1 MKTRKILLFT
11 QATAI
16 ALMGT
21 VAASPQANAQE
32 TSSDSFNDEIVVTA
46 RKRDEKLSDI
56 PLAVTAFS
64 ESQIE
69 EAGFAGLDDISLQTT
84 GFQFSNQGGQQPG
97 RYNTQLRFRG
107 MSTAQFS
114 PTFATGALFIDG
126 IYVLNGGTSTSL
138 MDVQQVEVIKGP
150 QSAYFGRNTFG
161 GAVNY
166 ITRNPSLEQFN
177 GQIEASAT
185 SRGTFDLSGITE
197 IPLVEDELAI
207 SLSARYYD
215 KRGHYVA
222 TDGGRLGNEQTA
234 TFNVAAYYEPTDNFS
249 LKFRGSYSRD
259 DDGAPAAGFVS
270 GSLNDSC
277 TGQTFTA
284 GSGETATPRNYFC
297 GQVPGIDDAVTLT
310 GQRVI
315 SSNTSVFPS
324 RTTVEQSITGLFN
337 SPIENFIINGF
348 RNNPTQPGVPDVGDI
363 GLERESLRFSAAA
376 NYKIDGGYEIDA
388 LAGYNKQ
395 DVNWIR
401 DFDLTDNYNWFS
413 RDPQSI
419 EDFTGEI
426 RLSSPQDKKLRW
438 LAGANYYEQT
448 FTASGE
454 GGDAATACFA
464 FFQTADY
471 ANCGL
476 GLVFNNSF
484 PGSDESEVLGLFAA
498 LDFDVSDEF
507 TVSLEGRYQDD
518 TLRKAGTRTAAG
530 ISDDAAKLES
540 KKFLPRVILKYQ
552 PTPETNL
559 YASFAQGVLQG
570 DINTLLANADAS
582 ELAQY
587 EEQVD
592 NAAILTP
599 EETLD
604 AWEIGLKQGF
614 LDGRGQVNV
623 AAYYNQWKGIKGRS
637 TAVILETCDADKAP
651 EPNCAGVPL
660 GDPATS
666 PNPRNILVPGDADLW
681 GIEFESSLMLTDDWS
696 AGLNVTWAQS
706 EYKDYLFNFVAPI
719 SGFSNMRGNQ
729 QPRFPEWSGNF
740 TSTYNVELSND
751 WDMSLR
757 GDVIYFGEAF
767 VDESN
772 LAFTEDYFLVNARAG
787 VSKDNIRWEVFAENI
802 LGEDAYAAGARWTDF
817 SVPTNFPTLTQG
829 QGVAVTGQD
838 KREIGVRM
846 ILDF

>member
-1 MKTRKILLFT
+1 MHINKILLFT
-11 QATAI
+11 QTAVIAI
-16 ALMGT
+16 AGT
-21 VAASPQANAQE
+21 VMYAPNAQAQDNAANAL
-32 TSSDSFNDEIVVTA
+32 NDEVIVTA
-46 RKRDEKLSDI
+46 RKRSESLSDI

-69 EAGFAGLDDISLQTT
+69 EAGFTGLDDISLQTA

-126 IYVLNGGTSTSL
+126 VYVLNGGTSISL

-166 ITRNPSLEQFN
+166 VTRNPSLEEFN
-177 GQIEASAT
+177 GQIEASVS
-185 SRGTFDLSGITE
+185 SRGTLDLSGITE

-207 SLSARYYD
+207 SLSGRYYD
-215 KRGHYVA
+215 KKGHYRA
-222 TDGGRLGNEQTA
+222 TDGGRLGNENT
-234 TFNVAAYYEPTDNFS
+234 TSFNVAAYYEPTDNFS
-249 LKFRGSYSRD
+249 LKLRGSYSSD

-270 GSLNDSC
+270 GRLNDSC
-277 TGQTFTA
+277 TGQSFTA
-284 GSGETATPRNYFC
+284 NSGETATPRNYIC
-297 GQVPGIDDAVTLT
+297 GEVPGINDAITLT
-310 GQRVI
+310 GQRLI
-315 SSNTSVFPS
+315 SQNTSVFPG
-324 RTTVEQSITGLFN
+324 RTTVEQSIAGLAN
-337 SPIENFIINGF
+337 APIDDFIINGF
-348 RNNPTQPGVPDVGDI
+348 RNNPLPDGVPSVGDV
-363 GLERESLRFSAAA
+363 GLERETIRFSAAV
-376 NYKIDGGYEIDA
+376 NYVFGNGYEIDV
-388 LAGYNKQ
+388 LGGYNKQ
-395 DVNWIR
+395 DANWIR

-419 EDFTGEI
+419 EDYTGEI
-426 RLSSPQDKKLRW
+426 RFTSPQDKRLRW
-438 LAGANYYEQT
+438 LAGVNYYEQT

-464 FFQTADY
+464 FFQTDDY

-476 GLVFNNSF
+476 GLVFGNTF

-498 LDFDVSDEF
+498 VDFDITDQF

-518 TLRKAGTRTAAG
+518 TLNKAGTLSADG
-530 ISDDAAKLES
+530 ISDDASQLVS
-540 KKFLPRVILKYQ
+540 QKFLPRAILKYQ
-552 PTPETNL
+552 PTDNTNI

-570 DINTLLANADAS
+570 DVNALLANADAQ

-587 EEQVD
+587 EAQVD
-592 NAAILTP
+592 NAAVVTP

-614 LDGRGQVNV
+614 LDGRAQVNI
-623 AAYYNQWKGIKGRS
+623 AGYYNQWKGIKGRS
-637 TAVILETCDADKAP
+637 TAVILETCDAEKSS
-651 EPNCAGVPL
+651 EPNCAGVAL
-660 GDPATS
+660 GGLATS

-681 GIEFESSLMLTDDWS
+681 GVEFESSLVLSDDWT

-740 TSTYNVELSND
+740 TSSYNVSLNND

-772 LAFTEDYFLVNARAG
+772 LAFTEDYFLVNARLG
-787 VSKDNIRWEVFAENI
+787 FVKENVRWELFAKN
-802 LGEDAYAAGARWTDF
+802 LLDEDAYAAGARWTDF

-838 KREIGVRM
+838 KREFGARL